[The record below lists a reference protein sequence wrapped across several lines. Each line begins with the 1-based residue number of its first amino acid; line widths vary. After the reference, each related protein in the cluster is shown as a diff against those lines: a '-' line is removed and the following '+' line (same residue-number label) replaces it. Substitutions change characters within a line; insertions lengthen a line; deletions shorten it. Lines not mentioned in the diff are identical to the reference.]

1 MLRYPAEQRETIW
14 LRNKPL
20 EAVEPTVMIDPKAAY
35 FARIVDVVQRCV
47 IASPK
52 VNRCEFTVNVEEG
65 ILMVA

>member
-1 MLRYPAEQRETIW
+1 
-14 LRNKPL
+14 L